1 MFTQRATSFL
11 LLFLIVIVIFFGI
24 FYNDKL
30 NTIEKEIMNDVQN
43 YTITTLEN
51 HNDAIE
57 EKFNIF
63 AKIHETNSQHL
74 YDMIEERFKNSNLI
88 IEQNFKNYNEMFQR
102 LANDLMKKQNEN

>member
-1 MFTQRATSFL
+1 MITQRATNFL

-24 FYNDKL
+24 FYNNKL
-30 NTIEKEIMNDVQN
+30 NTIEKEIMDNVQN

-63 AKIHETNSQHL
+63 TQMN
-74 YDMIEERFKNSNLI
+74 EERFKNSNLI